1 MTMFTLAAGEGE
13 ATWFL
18 QNRMTLKATAERTG
32 GAYGLIES
40 VIPAG
45 ASPPLHIHRREDEAF
60 YVIEGEMTFRYGD
73 EDVAAGPGTFIFL
86 PRDVPHTFVVEGDT
100 PARVLTLISPGG
112 GERFFVDGGR
122 TPEHEGL
129 PAAGPPDID
138 RLRGAAEL
146 HGSEIIGP
154 PMAPRGRAAAT
165 A

>member
-18 QNRMTLKATAERTG
+18 QNRMTLKATAETTG

-40 VIPAG
+40 VIPPG

-60 YVIEGEMTFRYGD
+60 YVIEGEITFRSGD
-73 EDVAAGPGTFIFL
+73 RDAAAGPGTFIFL

-122 TPEHEGL
+122 VPEHEGL
-129 PAAGPPDID
+129 PPAGPPDID
-138 RLRGAAEL
+138 RLRAAAEL

-154 PMAPRGRAAAT
+154 PMAPRRGAAAT
-165 A
+165 V